1 MPQPLLTFR
10 EALRAA
16 LEAEWRHQVPGRWTE
31 GAFPHRAFRHDHAL
45 YAKRAGGAAETSASP
60 SRAWQVITAIG
71 GANRYYALDVLW
83 WTR

>member
-1 MPQPLLTFR
+1 MPHWKQSGATR
-10 EALRAA
+10 CR
-16 LEAEWRHQVPGRWTE
+16 RWTE